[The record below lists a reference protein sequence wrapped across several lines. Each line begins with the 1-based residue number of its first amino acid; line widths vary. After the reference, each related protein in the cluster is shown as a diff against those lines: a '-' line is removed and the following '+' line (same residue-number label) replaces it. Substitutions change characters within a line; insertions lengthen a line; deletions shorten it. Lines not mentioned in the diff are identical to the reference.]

1 MQGTDLTSLIT
12 MATEFITASISWI
25 TQVVTLVLAQPIL
38 LIPFFI
44 TFAGLAWGLT
54 KRAMNVMK

>member
-1 MQGTDLTSLIT
+1 MQGTDLTSLVT
-12 MATEFITASISWI
+12 MATEFITASIGWI
-25 TQVVTLVLAQPIL
+25 TSVVTLVLGQPIL